1 MHEHSL
7 TNQPTNQPTLAIASK
22 GTDSNLSLIIS
33 QNPSGIFQ
41 NAHILKQYCTSSS
54 TGALL
59 VIGWYDWIWRL
70 RLEYRRC
77 NDGLVRQI
85 MLADMGSRM
94 RYIYIWV
101 GRKERLDEVDI

>member
-1 MHEHSL
+1 M
-7 TNQPTNQPTLAIASK
+7 
-22 GTDSNLSLIIS
+22 
-33 QNPSGIFQ
+33 
-41 NAHILKQYCTSSS
+41 
-54 TGALL
+54 
-59 VIGWYDWIWRL
+59 IGWYDWIWRL

-77 NDGLVRQI
+77 NDGLARQI